1 MLPFVVGGGI
11 IIAASFLFENIFG
24 SDSIPFNFLMG
35 IGGGAFGFLLPILA
49 GYIAYSIGDRPAL
62 MPGMVAGYLA
72 GTGLSVVES
81 AHNQAGAG
89 FIGALIGGFVA
100 GYSIIFLKKI
110 TKGLPESVSG
120 LKPMLIYPVFGL
132 FITGLIMF
140 VAINPVFIVVNNFVN
155 NFLAGLGTSNKIIIG
170 IILGAMMAIDMG
182 GPVNK
187 ASYVFSTGILAST
200 GDGTF
205 MAATMAGG
213 MVPPIGIA
221 LATTFFKDKFT
232 EKERQSGLTNYFL
245 GLSFIT
251 EGAIPFAAGDP
262 LRVIPS
268 MIVGSALAGALTM
281 LFDIKLRAPHGG
293 ILVMFLS
300 NNFLMY
306 LVAVIAGSIVS
317 AILLGILK
325 PKLK

>member
-1 MLPFVVGGGI
+1 
-11 IIAASFLFENIFG
+11 
-24 SDSIPFNFLMG
+24 
-35 IGGGAFGFLLPILA
+35 
-49 GYIAYSIGDRPAL
+49 
-62 MPGMVAGYLA
+62 
-72 GTGLSVVES
+72 
-81 AHNQAGAG
+81 
-89 FIGALIGGFVA
+89 
-100 GYSIIFLKKI
+100 
-110 TKGLPESVSG
+110 
-120 LKPMLIYPVFGL
+120 
-132 FITGLIMF
+132 
-140 VAINPVFIVVNNFVN
+140 
-155 NFLAGLGTSNKIIIG
+155 
-170 IILGAMMAIDMG
+170 
-182 GPVNK
+182 
-187 ASYVFSTGILAST
+187 
-200 GDGTF
+200 
-205 MAATMAGG
+205 
-213 MVPPIGIA
+213 
-221 LATTFFKDKFT
+221 LATTVFRNKFT
-232 EKERQSGLTNYFL
+232 VEEKEAGKTNYIM

>member
-1 MLPFVVGGGI
+1 MLLILNPVVGGINNG
-11 IIAASFLFENIFG
+11 LT
-24 SDSIPFNFLMG
+24 NFLNSMSG
-35 IGGGAFGFLLPILA
+35 SSKVLL
-49 GYIAYSIGDRPAL
+49 
-62 MPGMVAGYLA
+62 
-72 GTGLSVVES
+72 
-81 AHNQAGAG
+81 
-89 FIGALIGGFVA
+89 
-100 GYSIIFLKKI
+100 
-110 TKGLPESVSG
+110 
-120 LKPMLIYPVFGL
+120 
-132 FITGLIMF
+132 GLI
-140 VAINPVFIVVNNFVN
+140 V
-155 NFLAGLGTSNKIIIG
+155 GG
-170 IILGAMMAIDMG
+170 MMAVDMG

-187 ASYVFSTGILAST
+187 AAYVFGVGTLAASQATGGSAT
-200 GDGTF
+200 
-205 MAATMAGG
+205 MAAVMAGG
-213 MVPPIGIA
+213 MVPPLAIA
-221 LATTFFKDKFT
+221 LATTVFRNKFT
-232 EKERQSGLTNYFL
+232 IEEKEAGKTNYIM